1 MGTDS
6 DSVSSILSRM
16 RNRRGNLASYL
27 LSGAVGK
34 RKQADRINRIRWSYK
49 RTRFAIGALLLCFL
63 GITTTIEG
71 FSTPHQ
77 HQRLRR
83 CANQVPLYTHQ
94 LPNDDLTGTYES
106 SGNPNHRQSRRLVIQ
121 SLLTASAALPLAAV
135 AGKAELDSTGQL
147 YTPKS
152 EMLRGGSAA
161 ARGIPDTD
169 RSSRGKLQAGMA
181 LQSVYET
188 RFIAYLA
195 RFLLNYD
202 PAAHAWWIKTGLG
215 DSWEERKST
224 DLEFAETTFAS
235 FSESVEVGLAN
246 YFAGPFGSYSS
257 VSAAK
262 AGILAS
268 NPAPSRSAAAEEQ
281 SLLRKLIFGRI
292 KPSDTKAPASSAD
305 LAKNGIL
312 NLFALLKARYTTVAA
327 KRQLVILFSFISSP
341 RLQPTNEIRSL
352 LGEADNATV
361 SEVQILRPATRVSE
375 VDSRTSSRRGGGY
388 SINTFPKLT
397 IADSPALGD
406 MYGPA
411 TLLPTMKATSR
422 VLCIQVLDGGAGYTT
437 APLVTI
443 PQFGIQRECQAT
455 AILDRNGSVESII
468 VLDPGY
474 GYGDRNDS
482 PPKLSIEAPPKTTGM
497 NLKAPRRAKAVAELE
512 YEIVGAQI
520 LSGGSGYVQTEPPK
534 VKISPPEEDPDWF
547 LALPEQPELRMDPVT
562 QPEPIRAKV
571 TEMRLPDGNVAFS
584 IDGLPR
590 SPRLDDD
597 LIDRLQRDP
606 LELLPSSVRPVL
618 RSDPS
623 TGGIL
628 YTVRSLDQI
637 PQFVAILSPRYRAYD
652 PVFGGVGTVPVT
664 KGALSLS
671 ASEYGRLALSGAL
684 CTVVVRTALN
694 PLELI
699 KTKQQLQND
708 PELLAFARTRLSRKQ
723 LVSGKDPDETETEEG
738 RVATPATQAP
748 VINTNG
754 NTTKAVKIGTVD
766 MIQSLAEMRGVPAL
780 FQSADITF
788 LASIAFGSFGFGAT
802 EV

>member
-1 MGTDS
+1 
-6 DSVSSILSRM
+6 
-16 RNRRGNLASYL
+16 
-27 LSGAVGK
+27 
-34 RKQADRINRIRWSYK
+34 
-49 RTRFAIGALLLCFL
+49 
-63 GITTTIEG
+63 
-71 FSTPHQ
+71 
-77 HQRLRR
+77 
-83 CANQVPLYTHQ
+83 
-94 LPNDDLTGTYES
+94 
-106 SGNPNHRQSRRLVIQ
+106 
-121 SLLTASAALPLAAV
+121 
-135 AGKAELDSTGQL
+135 
-147 YTPKS
+147 
-152 EMLRGGSAA
+152 
-161 ARGIPDTD
+161 
-169 RSSRGKLQAGMA
+169 
-181 LQSVYET
+181 
-188 RFIAYLA
+188 
-195 RFLLNYD
+195 
-202 PAAHAWWIKTGLG
+202 
-215 DSWEERKST
+215 
-224 DLEFAETTFAS
+224 
-235 FSESVEVGLAN
+235 
-246 YFAGPFGSYSS
+246 
-257 VSAAK
+257 
-262 AGILAS
+262 
-268 NPAPSRSAAAEEQ
+268 
-281 SLLRKLIFGRI
+281 
-292 KPSDTKAPASSAD
+292 
-305 LAKNGIL
+305 
-312 NLFALLKARYTTVAA
+312 
-327 KRQLVILFSFISSP
+327 
-341 RLQPTNEIRSL
+341 
-352 LGEADNATV
+352 
-361 SEVQILRPATRVSE
+361 
-375 VDSRTSSRRGGGY
+375 
-388 SINTFPKLT
+388 
-397 IADSPALGD
+397 
-406 MYGPA
+406 
-411 TLLPTMKATSR
+411 
-422 VLCIQVLDGGAGYTT
+422 
-437 APLVTI
+437 
-443 PQFGIQRECQAT
+443 
-455 AILDRNGSVESII
+455 
-468 VLDPGY
+468 
-474 GYGDRNDS
+474 
-482 PPKLSIEAPPKTTGM
+482 
-497 NLKAPRRAKAVAELE
+497 
-512 YEIVGAQI
+512 
-520 LSGGSGYVQTEPPK
+520 
-534 VKISPPEEDPDWF
+534 
-547 LALPEQPELRMDPVT
+547 MDPVT